1 MSTGSPATEH
11 PWSTRGSPVSEI
23 EQVTLSMNG
32 FEVNSYVVHA
42 PEGDIVVDAGAEP
55 EKILGATRAPVAAI
69 LVTHGHADHVDA
81 LEPVRRETGAP
92 VYMHPADAEGR
103 IRDYEPLEDGQAL
116 DVAGLGVRVLHTPGH
131 SPGSV
136 TFVVGHDQIVG
147 DLILPGSVGRTD
159 IQGASWEEIEISI
172 RRVIPLWEEETRLYT
187 GHGPVLMAAEEL
199 RTNPY
204 LPPGLS

>member
-1 MSTGSPATEH
+1 
-11 PWSTRGSPVSEI
+11 VSEI
-23 EQVTLSMNG
+23 EQVTLSMDG

-69 LVTHGHADHVDA
+69 LVTHGHADHVEA
-81 LEPVRRETGAP
+81 LEFVRRETAAP
-92 VYMHPADAEGR
+92 VYMHPAAAEGKVS
-103 IRDYEPLEDGQAL
+103 DYEALEDGQAL
-116 DVAGLGVRVLHTPGH
+116 DVAGLGIRVLHTPGH

-159 IQGASWEEIEISI
+159 IQGASWEEIETSI
-172 RRVIPLWEEETRLYT
+172 RKVMPLWEEETRLYA
-187 GHGPVLMAAEEL
+187 GHGPVLAAAEEL